1 MNGQGAIKGEAL
13 VVIVIEIK
21 ETKRK
26 MKFAK
31 MLAGAAVIGYS
42 AAVSI
47 DSENALEGYKWS
59 SDRLSKAL
67 E

>member
-1 MNGQGAIKGEAL
+1 MNGQGTIKGDAFA
-13 VVIVIEIK
+13 VIVIKSK

-26 MKFAK
+26 MKFGK

-47 DSENALEGYKWS
+47 DTENALEATQW
-59 SDRLSKAL
+59 
-67 E
+67 